1 MRSTLVVVGN
11 AGLKD
16 PAQVRSTDD
25 HDVVEAFASNRPD
38 QPFRIRVLPG
48 RPRRGRVV
56 ADVHRAH
63 TLHERRAVDR
73 VAITNEVARG
83 AIPGKGLGDLT
94 RDRVCTENYIR
105 AY

>member
-38 QPFRIRVLPG
+38 QPFRIRVLPE
-48 RPRRGRVV
+48 RPRGSGVV
-56 ADVHRAH
+56 AAPHRPEA
-63 TLHERRAVDR
+63 LLGRRAIDGVSIADKVFWR
-73 VAITNEVARG
+73 IV
-83 AIPGKGLGDLT
+83 PGEGLGDLAC
-94 RDRVCTENYIR
+94 DPLSV
-105 AY
+105 